1 MQETKYANAR
11 SVMEMVKLGAF
22 ATEIGAAAKEQGKG
36 VGAKIEVRQ
45 HIP

>member
-22 ATEIGAAAKEQGKG
+22 ATEIGAAAKDAALLRRRLPQEQRTPG
-36 VGAKIEVRQ
+36 
-45 HIP
+45 